1 MKLNETL
8 LSTVGVTNKEFED
21 WCKKYHKKRS
31 KQATKAEFFKKIRDG
46 KIIRNKDNKLVYK
59 EKELI
64 E

>member
-8 LSTVGVTNKEFED
+8 LSTVGVTSKEFED

-46 KIIRNKDNKLVYK
+46 KIIRNENNELVYK
-59 EKELI
+59 EKESI